1 MTAKLLGKPIVI
13 MSFDRPEYLARLCES
28 LKRQEGF
35 SLDEGNIHLFQ
46 DGAVSPRTGLGY
58 TNPDKIQACI
68 ETFEAAFPR
77 GKVHASP
84 VNLGIALNFQRAE
97 TLAFK
102 ELEADCAYFF
112 EDDLELGPLYLAAL
126 ERIYE
131 QVKARSDVAY
141 FAAYGTHMQS
151 SNAAA
156 PKIVPLEHHWGFGL
170 LRSAWLKMQPW
181 LQPFYTIYGKCDYK
195 WRPHVAI
202 VEEYL
207 KKDVAHHQTSQDVA
221 KTLACSS
228 LGLARINTD
237 VSYARYIGAQGQSFD
252 ESKFKE
258 LGFDRMSVVEHLP
271 AGALAIDDGIIRAV
285 GKEQRDRHTA
295 FRRNNLE
302 ATLTEMRK
310 RQFNP
315 EAIITREQVDWIWQM
330 IMDRLPEEAVYESN
344 VGQRSV
350 REFRTALLRSQ
361 EARGKSGY
369 MVS

>member
-1 MTAKLLGKPIVI
+1 LEKLC
-13 MSFDRPEYLARLCES
+13 DS
-28 LKRQEGF
+28 LKKQKGVV
-35 SLDEGNIHLFQ
+35 LDESNIHLFQ
-46 DGAVSPRTGLGY
+46 DGGVSPRTKLEY
-58 TNPDKIQACI
+58 TSADKIAACI
-68 ETFEAAFPR
+68 ETFKTAFPR

-84 VNLGIALNFQRAE
+84 ENLGIALNFQRAE
-97 TLAFK
+97 TLAFA
-102 ELEADCAYFF
+102 ELKADCAYFF
-112 EDDLELGPLYLAAL
+112 EDDLELGPLYLGAL

-131 QVKARSDVAY
+131 QVKSRTDVAY

-181 LQPFYTIYGKCDYK
+181 LEPFYTIYSKSDYK

-228 LGLARINTD
+228 LSFARINTD

-271 AGALAIDDGIIRAV
+271 DGALAINDATIGAI
-285 GKEQRDRHTA
+285 GKEQRDRHTG

-310 RQFNP
+310 RHFNP
-315 EAIITREQVDWIWQM
+315 EAIVTREQVEWIWQM
-330 IMDRLPEEAVYESN
+330 IMDRLPEDAVYESN

-369 MVS
+369 MA

>member
-1 MTAKLLGKPIVI
+1 MTATMLHKPIII
-13 MSFDRPEYLARLCES
+13 MSFDRANYLAKLCES
-28 LKRQEGF
+28 LKQQHGVT
-35 SLDEGNIHLFQ
+35 LDEANVHLFQ
-46 DGAVSPRTGLGY
+46 DGVVSPLTKLEY
-58 TNPDKIQACI
+58 TSQDKIQACI
-68 ETFEAAFPR
+68 ETFKAAFPN
-77 GKVHASP
+77 GQVHASP

-97 TLAFK
+97 THAFATLK
-102 ELEADCAYFF
+102 ADCAYFF

-126 ERIYE
+126 ERIYD
-131 QVKARSDVAY
+131 QVKSRSDVAY
-141 FAAYGTHMQS
+141 FAAYGMHTEE
-151 SNAAA
+151 SNPHA
-156 PKIVPLEHHWGFGL
+156 PRFLPLEHHWGFGL
-170 LRSAWLKMQPW
+170 LRSAWEKMQPW
-181 LQPFYTIYGKCDYK
+181 LQPFYAIYGRCDYK
-195 WRPHVAI
+195 WRPHIAI

-207 KKDVAHHQTSQDVA
+207 KKDVAHHHTSQDVA

-271 AGALAIDDGIIRAV
+271 AGALAIDDGIIRAI

-302 ATLTEMRK
+302 GTLTEMRK
-310 RQFNP
+310 RHFNP
-315 EAIITREQVDWIWQM
+315 EAIVTREQIDWIWQM

-350 REFRTALLRSQ
+350 REFRTALLKSQ

-369 MVS
+369 MA

>member
-1 MTAKLLGKPIVI
+1 MTANILEKPIII
-13 MSFDRPEYLARLCES
+13 MSFDRPKYLERLCAS
-28 LKRQEGF
+28 LKAQQGMG
-35 SLDEGNIHLFQ
+35 LDESNIHLFQ
-46 DGAVSPRTGLGY
+46 DGAVSPRSKLEY
-58 TNPDKIQACI
+58 TSVDKIQACI
-68 ETFEAAFPR
+68 ETFKAAFPG

-84 VNLGIALNFQRAE
+84 DNLGIALNFHRAE
-97 TLAFK
+97 SLAFA
-102 ELEADCAYFF
+102 ELKADCAYFF
-112 EDDLELGPLYLAAL
+112 EDDLELGPLYIAAL

-131 QVKARSDVAY
+131 QVRSRSDVAY

-151 SNAAA
+151 SDAAA

-170 LRSAWLKMQPW
+170 MRSAWLKMQPW
-181 LQPFYTIYGKCDYK
+181 LQPFYAIYGKCDYK

-228 LGLARINTD
+228 LGFARVNTD

-271 AGALAIDDGIIRAV
+271 AGALAIDDAIIKAI

-302 ATLTEMRK
+302 GTLAEMRK
-310 RQFNP
+310 RHFNP
-315 EAIITREQVDWIWQM
+315 EAIITREQVEAIWQM

-369 MVS
+369 MA

>member
-1 MTAKLLGKPIVI
+1 MTATMLQKPIII
-13 MSFDRPEYLARLCES
+13 MSFDRANYLAKLCDS
-28 LKRQEGF
+28 LKQQHGF
-35 SLDEGNIHLFQ
+35 TLDEANVHLFQ
-46 DGAVSPRTGLGY
+46 DGAVSPRSKLEY
-58 TNPDKIQACI
+58 TSQDKIQACI
-68 ETFEAAFPR
+68 DTFKAAFPK
-77 GKVHASP
+77 GQVHASP

-97 TLAFK
+97 THAFATLK
-102 ELEADCAYFF
+102 ADCAYFF

-126 ERIYE
+126 ERIYD
-131 QVKARSDVAY
+131 QVKSRSDVAY
-141 FAAYGTHMQS
+141 FAAYGMHMQA

-156 PKIVPLEHHWGFGL
+156 PRIVPLEHHWGFGL
-170 LRSAWLKMQPW
+170 LRSAWEKMQPW
-181 LQPFYTIYGKCDYK
+181 LQPFYAIYGRCDYK
-195 WRPHVAI
+195 WRPHIAI

-271 AGALAIDDGIIRAV
+271 AGALAIDDGIIRAI

-302 ATLTEMRK
+302 GTLVEMRK
-310 RQFNP
+310 RHFNP
-315 EAIITREQVDWIWQM
+315 EAIVTREQIDWIWQM

-350 REFRTALLRSQ
+350 REFRTALLKSQ

-369 MVS
+369 MA